1 MSVTENGSIFL
12 HLHIRHLLKSNL
24 LGWGTG
30 DSIGRFG
37 ILSKRV
43 AGERKAP
50 VKKRK
55 AAKEEDF
62 EEQNSTASPACKYRD
77 GGPNK
82 VSKL

>member
-1 MSVTENGSIFL
+1 VVPSFCISVSDIS
-12 HLHIRHLLKSNL
+12 LKSNL

-43 AGERKAP
+43 DGERKAP

-62 EEQNSTASPACKYRD
+62 EEQNSTAFDACEYRD

-82 VSKL
+82 VSTL

>member
-12 HLHIRHLLKSNL
+12 HLRIRHLLKSNL

-62 EEQNSTASPACKYRD
+62 EEQNSTACPARKYRD